1 MKLFVVLALASVALG
16 GMDYE
21 MTQKWQKLKAM
32 ESCWGEENMKLVMVD
47 MKKAIAKCSHE
58 DAPEL
63 SLPPYR
69 SAYRFTN
76 TMINKGDDYEHI
88 NDMATMF
95 AKMMHHMKNQNRN
108 TFSPYSAMSS
118 NSHHGDSKMD
128 TMKMMMQM
136 MKMKNMMR
144 DNDQTYSSSSYN
156 SDNAFDMFSEMF
168 DNYEQ
173 KDNYRSSSDYKNPM
187 GRMSQFKN
195 MFNSMRFKRAAGDNL
210 DLGDRLVEKLAE
222 QKHQMEAK
230 IGNMTCVMR
239 ELNVLDAS
247 NNIDVQAMKRDIQK
261 YNMPSE
267 WFKNKYEH
275 LLDTCYE
282 MATNLPAEIAENS
295 VITGET
301 FGTVKLGEVKMFSKC
316 CEKAKMK
323 LCMHQDI
330 KNKVESNFG
339 PMEDILQETQLTEHE
354 FFPLVMQLLH
364 GKEMDYMTGG
374 M

>member
-1 MKLFVVLALASVALG
+1 MGQSSATALKTNIESMKLFVVLALASVALG

-95 AKMMHHMKNQNRN
+95 AKMMHHMKNRN

-136 MKMKNMMR
+136 MMMKNMMR
-144 DNDQTYSSSSYN
+144 DNDHTYSSSSYN
-156 SDNAFDMFSEMF
+156 SDSDMFDMFS
-168 DNYEQ
+168 D
-173 KDNYRSSSDYKNPM
+173 
-187 GRMSQFKN
+187 
-195 MFNSMRFKRAAGDNL
+195 
-210 DLGDRLVEKLAE
+210 
-222 QKHQMEAK
+222 
-230 IGNMTCVMR
+230 MTCVMR

-295 VITGET
+295 VVTGET

-330 KNKVESNFG
+330 KKKVESNFG